1 MHRFQLVAV
10 CGVLSAFDPSSVF
23 AQNLLT
29 NPGFD
34 VGLSGWTNQGA
45 TWSTLDAANSPLSGS
60 VQLSDDPSAGVPQ
73 ITQCVAATP
82 GLYDASVEYRV
93 PSGQS
98 AGNGVFRVWSFP
110 NANCTGGFQEVY
122 EVDTAPGP
130 FNAWLPAKQVI
141 RVPVGA
147 QSALFQLF
155 FQSNQ
160 AGATFTGL
168 YDNAFLASGDSGL
181 ILGGSGRFL
190 VKASWETPQPQ
201 TGNGHAQLLTGDTG
215 YFWFFNPAN
224 VEVVVKVLDGC
235 ALNNRFWVFAA
246 GLTNVKVVLTVTD
259 RFHGTVRTYT
269 NPINT
274 QFAPIQDTAAFPC
287 S

>member
-1 MHRFQLVAV
+1 MDPLQLVAV
-10 CGVLSAFDPSSVF
+10 CGVLSAFDVPSLLG
-23 AQNLLT
+23 QNLLT

-34 VGLSGWTNQGA
+34 VGLGGWTNQGA
-45 TWSTLDAANSPLSGS
+45 AWSTLDAANSSFSGS

-73 ITQCVAATP
+73 VTQCVVATP
-82 GLYDASVEYRV
+82 GLYDASVVYRV
-93 PSGQS
+93 PAGQS
-98 AGNGVFRVWSFP
+98 AGNGVFRVWTFP
-110 NANCTGGFQEVY
+110 NANCTGGFLEVY
-122 EVDTAPGP
+122 ELDATPAAFDT
-130 FNAWLPAKQVI
+130 WVPASQGV

-160 AGATFTGL
+160 AAATFTGL
-168 YDNAFLASGDSGL
+168 YDNAFLAPGDSRL
-181 ILGGSGRFL
+181 VLGALGRFL
-190 VKASWETPQPQ
+190 VKAVWETPQAQ
-201 TGNGHAQLLTGDTG
+201 TGSGHAQLLTGDTG
-215 YFWFFNPAN
+215 YFWFFNSAN

-246 GLTNVKVVLTVTD
+246 GLTNVKVILTVND
-259 RFHGTVRTYT
+259 RFTGRVRTYT